1 MAIWSAGC
9 PTDIISKIVGG
20 VRGNCAPDLS
30 LLAITFV
37 AIITTVPYVSSV
49 HSWNKDDGTNKANKK
64 ESTSTIMEKRRG
76 RKQGIEISQF
86 LERPESTMTF
96 E

>member
-9 PTDIISKIVGG
+9 PTDIISAIVGG

-37 AIITTVPYVSSV
+37 AIITTVPYVPSV
-49 HSWNKDDGTNKANKK
+49 HS
-64 ESTSTIMEKRRG
+64 
-76 RKQGIEISQF
+76 RKQG
-86 LERPESTMTF
+86 
-96 E
+96 